1 MADVEDDIV
10 GEDVDED
17 PWETE
22 YHETTRDEEKSA
34 AGIAAP
40 SYQ

>member
-22 YHETTRDEEKSA
+22 YHEKTRDEEKSA

-40 SYQ
+40 SY